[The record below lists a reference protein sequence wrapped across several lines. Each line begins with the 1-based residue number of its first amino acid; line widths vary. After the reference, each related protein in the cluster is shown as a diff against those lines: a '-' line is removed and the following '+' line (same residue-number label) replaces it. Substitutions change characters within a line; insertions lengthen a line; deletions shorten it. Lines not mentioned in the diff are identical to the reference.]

1 MEKYINVSK
10 NMALLWLK
18 KKNEQNMWALMPP
31 GDGSGKWGRDF
42 LDTNIQLLNKVK
54 SENCNV
60 FLC

>member
-1 MEKYINVSK
+1 
-10 NMALLWLK
+10 
-18 KKNEQNMWALMPP
+18 MWALMPP

-42 LDTNIQLLNKVK
+42 LDTNIQMLNKVK